1 MGEKKKI
8 ASSEIVV
15 KGTGGN
21 KKKIVAI
28 CLDPDVHDWVKE
40 WSGRRDRSVSWAIN
54 YFCKERRNVEWAEKG
69 FVKDKVLKGKK

>member
-8 ASSEIVV
+8 ASSEKSVMGE
-15 KGTGGN
+15 GT

-28 CLDPDVHDWVKE
+28 CLDPDIHDWLKE

-54 YFCKERRNVEWAEKG
+54 YFCKERRNAEWAEKG
-69 FVKDKVLKGKK
+69 FVKDKILKGKK